1 MRAKD
6 YFHLA
11 PHNWNCAQA
20 IHKGFQEATALTDQE
35 IELAYRP
42 MGGGRAP
49 EGMCGAIYAVRT
61 LVGEDTPLADELTEA
76 FMDKTGGLTCHELK
90 GRDGRPCSWLVEEAE
105 ALLRQ
110 RLAQDFSVETS
121 ADFSTD
127 YSADF

>member
-1 MRAKD
+1 MKAKE

-20 IHKGFQEATALTDQE
+20 IHKSVQPWTGLSDEE

-61 LVGEDTPLADELTEA
+61 ILGEDTEEAKRLTDA
-76 FMDKTGGLTCHELK
+76 FVERTGGLTCRELK
-90 GRDGRPCSWLVEEAE
+90 GKNGRPCSWLVEQAE
-105 ALLRQ
+105 ELLTQ
-110 RLAQDFSVETS
+110 AE
-121 ADFSTD
+121 
-127 YSADF
+127 